1 MGIHIANKEL
11 GILFQ
16 SQLAFHALV
25 FHDVSVDVPLS
36 LDTWKKN
43 NANLTFLLM
52 EHNQFKQT
60 IALQFPCTA

>member
-36 LDTWKKN
+36 LDTWKKIIT
-43 NANLTFLLM
+43 LISLSY
-52 EHNQFKQT
+52 
-60 IALQFPCTA
+60 